1 MSIVINI
8 YYKGT
13 NGNAKKFAQEM
24 LKSGLVERIRNE
36 KGNIRYDYFFKLDD
50 EETLLL
56 IDEWETKMLLIDIMK
71 LI

>member
-1 MSIVINI
+1 
-8 YYKGT
+8 
-13 NGNAKKFAQEM
+13 M
-24 LKSGLVERIRNE
+24 LKSGLVERIRSE